1 MEIIGIILLGIFIY
15 WLDGGSLKEAGWSR
29 QAIKEHRRGSYLI
42 VLIPTFVVGI
52 ISFVIYLALNL
63 IFDTDFLDV
72 FMFVGVTIGVV
83 FWGSIFYFF
92 LKK

>member
-15 WLDGGSLKEAGWSR
+15 WLDGGSLKEAGLSR
-29 QAIKEHRRGSYLI
+29 QEIKEHRRGNYLI

-63 IFDTDFLDV
+63 IFDTDFFHV
-72 FMFVGVTIGVV
+72 FTFVVVVAVVV
-83 FWGSIFYFF
+83 FWGSIIYIF